1 MTGTVESARLV
12 VVSAWASRIVSALA
26 MLYSLR
32 VLSKALE
39 QPEYAAFIIFV
50 GLIGWFNLADF
61 GLGYAVQNA
70 VTKRLAKD
78 GIVSAEILT
87 AYLILLATT
96 VVVVLV
102 LFIFEDPL
110 AYLLFSKIAENAVM
124 LNEYTFIGITSL
136 LAVGGMATMSTKIL
150 YAMHRGYVAN
160 TATALGSVF
169 GVGILIVGVESAF
182 DKILFAVVALYGPSV
197 LLNLA
202 FCGRQFFQAF
212 QSRTPIGWR
221 TASSLLY
228 SARGFFVFYF
238 MAAAVLQVDYLIMS
252 QKIAP
257 QEIVHYF
264 MVAKIFSFVSFI
276 NQAVLFA
283 TWPRMTAIY
292 SAGDH
297 SELSNI
303 IRRLV
308 MVGILTTLAAT
319 IFVLSFRIPIADFIA
334 PRSETEFRV
343 AVILGFAAIAFLRS
357 LVDPFAIFLQSID
370 KMKPLIFFAAA
381 QAIIGGCL
389 QWLLAGILGIEGIL
403 LALIL
408 SFILT
413 VAWGLPLITNRLL
426 RQH

>member
-1 MTGTVESARLV
+1 MIGTVESARLV
-12 VVSAWASRIVSALA
+12 VVSAWTSRIVSALA

-39 QPEYAAFIIFV
+39 QPEYAAFILFV
-50 GLIGWFNLADF
+50 GLVAWFNLADF

-70 VTKRLAKD
+70 VTKRLAK
-78 GIVSAEILT
+78 GEIVSAEILT
-87 AYLILLATT
+87 SYLILLATT

-102 LFIFEDPL
+102 LFIFKDPL
-110 AYLLFSKIAENAVM
+110 AYLLFSKISEHGVI
-124 LNEYTFIGITSL
+124 LDEYTFIGVTSL
-136 LAVGGMATMSTKIL
+136 LAVSGMATMSTKIL

-160 TATALGSVF
+160 TVTGLGSVV
-169 GVGILIVGVESAF
+169 GVGVLMVGVDGAS
-182 DKILFAVVALYGPSV
+182 DKILFAVVALYGPTV

-212 QSRTPIGWR
+212 QSPILISWR
-221 TASSLLY
+221 TVSSLLY

-283 TWPRMTAIY
+283 AWPRMTAIY
-292 SAGDH
+292 ATGDRA
-297 SELSNI
+297 ELTKI
-303 IRRLV
+303 IRTLV
-308 MVGILTTLAAT
+308 ITSILTTLSAT
-319 IFVLSFRIPIADFIA
+319 VFVLALRVPLGSLLA
-334 PRSETEFRV
+334 PGSETEFRV
-343 AVILGFAAIAFLRS
+343 SVILGFGVLALLRC
-357 LVDPFAIFLQSID
+357 LTDPFAIFLQSID
-370 KMKPLIFFAAA
+370 QMKPLILFAMA
-381 QAIIGGCL
+381 QAVIGGSL
-389 QWLLAGILGIEGIL
+389 QWFLAETLGIEGIL
-403 LALIL
+403 LALVL
-408 SFILT
+408 SFVLS

-426 RQH
+426 RQS